1 MWEKKRPRYH
11 DKDRDEHYSI
21 SNKLKSENKTTDEFE
36 IMLCS
41 LTLEDIIAL
50 RLELAAKS
58 VHGKLY
64 GFKLWHSVPDI
75 AKEALLKYAYSAART
90 KNEAAAFLGIGKTDF
105 RKLIKKFNIKSFFEK
120 DGI

>member
-11 DKDRDEHYSI
+11 DEKRDEHYSI
-21 SNKLKSENKTTDEFE
+21 SNKLKSEKKITDEFE

-50 RLELAAKS
+50 RLELAANS

-75 AKEALLKYAYSAART
+75 VKDSLLKYAYSAART
-90 KNEAAAFLGIGKTDF
+90 KSEAAAFLGIGKSDF
-105 RKLIKKFNIKSFFEK
+105 RKLLKKFEISSYFKK
-120 DGI
+120 